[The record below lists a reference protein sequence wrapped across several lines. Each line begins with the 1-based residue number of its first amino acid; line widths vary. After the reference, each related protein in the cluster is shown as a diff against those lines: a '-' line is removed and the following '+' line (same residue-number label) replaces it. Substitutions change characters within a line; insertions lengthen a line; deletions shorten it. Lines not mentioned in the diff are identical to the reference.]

1 MNHLEG
7 GSLAGPV
14 RGIAEYCGAN
24 HWHVEAFGSAG
35 PCSRPGQLA
44 VGAEQGQSGP
54 SPPLRPAGPADPP
67 PAEGVDEGVQ
77 RLREI
82 CHDIRQPVAAVQALA
97 AAALGDPGLPGVTHS
112 YLEQIITQAQTLAD
126 VIRQRLHTDEPA
138 EARARLT
145 DLGSLADEA
154 ATAERVTYEGTLEV
168 APHAEPVLVWVNQV
182 DVRGIIS
189 NLLSNAT
196 RAAGPAGTVRIE
208 ISHDLGLA
216 QLVVEDTGPGFGK
229 IPGETGLGWRIIAR
243 SLATCR
249 GKISYGRGP
258 LGGVRACLWLP
269 LAAA

>member
-1 MNHLEG
+1 MNHLKG
-7 GSLAGPV
+7 GSLVGSVA
-14 RGIAEYCGAN
+14 GIAEYYGAN
-24 HWHVEAFGSAG
+24 HWRIEAVGSAG

-54 SPPLRPAGPADPP
+54 GPLLRPAAPAGPP
-67 PAEGVDEGVQ
+67 PAEAVDEGLQ

-97 AAALGDPGLPGVTHS
+97 AAALGDPGLPGGTYS

-126 VIRQRLHTDEPA
+126 VIRQRLHADGPP
-138 EARARLT
+138 EASARLT

-154 ATAERVTYEGTLEV
+154 AAAERVTYEGTLEV
-168 APHAEPVLVWVNQV
+168 EPHAEPVLVCVDQV

-196 RAAGPAGTVRIE
+196 RAAGPAGTVTIE

-216 QLVVEDTGPGFGK
+216 QLVVEDTGPGFGE
-229 IPGETGLGWRIIAR
+229 ILGGTGLGWRSIAR

-258 LGGVRACLWLP
+258 LGGVRASLWLP

>member
-14 RGIAEYCGAN
+14 AGIAEYCVAN
-24 HWHVEAFGSAG
+24 YWRVEAVGSAG

-54 SPPLRPAGPADPP
+54 GPLLRPAGSVGP
-67 PAEGVDEGVQ
+67 PAEGVDEGLQ

-112 YLEQIITQAQTLAD
+112 YLEQIITQTQTLAD
-126 VIRQRLHTDEPA
+126 VIRQRLHADGAP
-138 EARARLT
+138 EASARLT

-154 ATAERVTYEGTLEV
+154 AAAERVTYEGTLEV
-168 APHAEPVLVWVNQV
+168 EPHAEPVLVCVNQV
-182 DVRGIIS
+182 EVRGIIS

-196 RAAGPAGTVRIE
+196 RAAGPAGTVTIE

-216 QLVVEDTGPGFGK
+216 QLVVEDTGPGFGE
-229 IPGETGLGWRIIAR
+229 IPGGTGLGWRSIAR
-243 SLATCR
+243 SLAICR

-258 LGGVRACLWLP
+258 LGGVRASLWLP